1 MLAFAKKPAKPVLV
15 LRPIAVQ
22 CKRYRIP
29 VAHETLQVPTTFK
42 EKSDVDNLSQDEKKQ
57 LRSVGYIRRKVITQS
72 VRNTYSEVCNDPS
85 MKQTYDFMHSMG
97 TYFGIKLQTIESA
110 VVNNKMLDLANSEA
124 VERLLSCELPYVF
137 KYGLR
142 FTTNKEY
149 LFIQDDKHEFEPTTI
164 KANAVPYGIMALA
177 ALLTVIARPQED
189 FCELISRL
197 WYKAV
202 NLNYDHICLSDDQE
216 ITKLVDVMFQC
227 VQTHMGKIKHM
238 IKRMIF
244 LHFLKKDV
252 KPVIEQ
258 ALEKFMDE
266 IASDL
271 QASLDATTS

>member
-1 MLAFAKKPAKPVLV
+1 MF
-15 LRPIAVQ
+15 RMDI
-22 CKRYRIP
+22 Y
-29 VAHETLQVPTTFK
+29 
-42 EKSDVDNLSQDEKKQ
+42 
-57 LRSVGYIRRKVITQS
+57 VGI
-72 VRNTYSEVCNDPS
+72 S
-85 MKQTYDFMHSMG
+85 MSA
-97 TYFGIKLQTIESA
+97 IENA

-124 VERLLSCELPYVF
+124 MERLLNCGSPFDLNTST
-137 KYGLR
+137 LWN
-142 FTTNKEY
+142 TSKER
-149 LFIQDDKHEFEPTTI
+149 LFVQDEKHDFEPTAI
-164 KANAVPYGIMALA
+164 KAKAVPLGIMALA

-227 VQTHMGKIKHM
+227 VQTHMGKIKPLL
-238 IKRMIF
+238 KRMIF

-271 QASLDATTS
+271 QASLDATTL

>member
-149 LFIQDDKHEFEPTTI
+149 LFTQDDKPEFEPKT
-164 KANAVPYGIMALA
+164 NAVPYGIMALA

-189 FCELISRL
+189 YCELISRL
-197 WYKAV
+197 WYKTV
-202 NLNYDHICLSDDQE
+202 DLNYDHICLSNDQE
-216 ITKLVDVMFQC
+216 IAKLVDVMFRC
-227 VQTHMGKIKHM
+227 VQTHMGKVKPLF
-238 IKRMIF
+238 KRMIF
-244 LHFLKKDV
+244 LHYLKNDV
-252 KPVIEQ
+252 KPIIEKN
-258 ALEKFMDE
+258 LKTFMEE